1 MIFKELNALGILG
14 INNRVGRYI
23 LRHNKRA
30 NYPLVDN
37 KVLTAQRAEAWGIAT
52 PENYLIVENYGFL
65 KKLDQK
71 LQKYESFVIKP
82 AKGSQGNGIV
92 VIKEVIREE
101 VNGVPRLLFRRSNDK
116 LMDIE
121 EVKHHISGILSGLYS
136 LSGQSD
142 TAIIQAKIDKH
153 PIFDDYSFGGIPD
166 IRVIVFEGFPV
177 MTMVRLPTKSS
188 DGRANLHQGAIGAG
202 LDLSNGQTINAVI
215 RNQVVDIHPDT
226 GHKLSGLKLPFWRE
240 TLELAARCY
249 DMVELGYLGADIVL
263 TPDQGP
269 ILLELNA
276 RPGLGIQIAN
286 LSGLVPRLEKIRLEA
301 PRNLL
306 ARERV
311 EFSIN
316 NFKASQ

>member
-1 MIFKELNALGILG
+1 MIFRDLKEMGILG

-52 PENYLIVENYGFL
+52 PENYMVVENYGSL
-65 KKLDQK
+65 KNIHTKL
-71 LQKYESFVIKP
+71 LNYESFVIKP
-82 AKGSQGNGIV
+82 ANGSQGNGII
-92 VIKEVIREE
+92 VIKEIIKEETKNGDIRI
-101 VNGVPRLLFRRSNDK
+101 LCRRSNDK
-116 LMDIE
+116 LMEIE

-136 LSGQSD
+136 LAGQSD

-153 PIFDDYSFGGIPD
+153 PIFDLYSYGGIPD

-177 MTMVRLPTKSS
+177 MSMVRLPTKSS

-202 LDLSNGQTINAVI
+202 LNLSNGWTNNAVI
-215 RNQVVDIHPDT
+215 RNQVVDVHPDT
-226 GHKLSGLKLPFWRE
+226 GHHLLGLKLPFWKE
-240 TLELAARCY
+240 ILELAARCY

-263 TPDQGP
+263 TPDHGP

-286 LSGLVPRLEKIRLEA
+286 LAGLVPRLEKISKEA
-301 PRNLL
+301 PKNLL
-306 ARERV
+306 ARERA
-311 EFSIN
+311 EYSMK
-316 NFKASQ
+316 NF

>member
-1 MIFKELNALGILG
+1 MIFRDLKEMGILG

-52 PENYLIVENYGFL
+52 PENYMVVENYGSL
-65 KKLDQK
+65 KNLHTKL
-71 LQKYESFVIKP
+71 LNYESFVIKP
-82 AKGSQGNGIV
+82 ANGSQGNGII
-92 VIKEVIREE
+92 VIKEIIKEQDKNGEIRI
-101 VNGVPRLLFRRSNDK
+101 LCRRSNDK

-136 LSGQSD
+136 LAGQSD

-153 PIFDDYSFGGIPD
+153 PIFDLYSYGGIPD

-177 MTMVRLPTKSS
+177 MSMVRLPTKSS

-202 LDLSNGQTINAVI
+202 LNLSNGWTNNAVI

-226 GHKLSGLKLPFWRE
+226 GHNLMGLKLPFWRE
-240 TLELAARCY
+240 ILELAARCY

-263 TPDQGP
+263 TPDHGP

-286 LSGLVPRLEKIRLEA
+286 LAGLVPRLEKISNEA
-301 PRNLL
+301 PKNLL

-311 EFSIN
+311 DFSMKH
-316 NFKASQ
+316 F

>member
-1 MIFKELNALGILG
+1 MIFSELEKLGILG

-30 NYPLVDN
+30 NYPLVDD
-37 KVLTAQRAEAWGIAT
+37 KVKTAERAAAWGIAM
-52 PENYLIVENYGFL
+52 PENYMIIENYGTL
-65 KKLDQK
+65 KNLHIKIQN
-71 LQKYESFVIKP
+71 YESFVIKP
-82 AKGSQGNGIV
+82 ANGSQGNGII
-92 VIKEVIREE
+92 VIKEIIKEE
-101 VNGVPRLLFRRSNDK
+101 KNGVVRILCRRSNDK

-153 PIFDDYSFGGIPD
+153 HIFDNYSYGGIPD
-166 IRVIVFEGFPV
+166 IRVIVFEGYPV
-177 MTMVRLPTKSS
+177 MSMVRLPTKSS

-202 LDLSNGQTINAVI
+202 LNLKDGSTNNAVI
-215 RNQVVDIHPDT
+215 KNQVIDLHPDT
-226 GHKLSGLKLPFWRE
+226 GHKLMGLKLPFWRE
-240 TLELAARCY
+240 ILELAAQCY

-263 TPDQGP
+263 TPDHGP

-286 LSGLVPRLEKIRLEA
+286 LAGLVPRLEKIRLEA
-301 PRNLL
+301 PKNLL

-311 EFSIN
+311 DFSMK
-316 NFKASQ
+316 NF

>member
-1 MIFKELNALGILG
+1 MIFSKLKEMGILG

-23 LRHNKRA
+23 LRHNKRS

-52 PENYLIVENYGFL
+52 PENYLIVENYGSL
-65 KKLDQK
+65 KNLHLKL
-71 LQKYESFVIKP
+71 LNYESFVIKP
-82 AKGSQGNGIV
+82 AKGSQGNGII
-92 VIKEVIREE
+92 VIKEIIKEE
-101 VNGVPRLLFRRSNDK
+101 KDGEVRIFCRRSNDK
-116 LMDIE
+116 LMDID

-153 PIFDDYSFGGIPD
+153 PIFDQYSFGGIPD

-177 MTMVRLPTKSS
+177 MSMVRLPTKSS

-202 LDLSNGQTINAVI
+202 LNLSDGRTNNAVI
-215 RNQVVDIHPDT
+215 RSQVVDVHPDT
-226 GHKLSGLKLPFWRE
+226 GHKLSGLKLPFWE
-240 TLELAARCY
+240 EILELAARCY

-263 TPDQGP
+263 TPDHGP

-286 LSGLVPRLEKIRLEA
+286 LSGLVPRLEKIRIQA
-301 PRNLL
+301 PKNLM
-306 ARERV
+306 AKERA
-311 EFSIN
+311 EYSIK
-316 NFKASQ
+316 NF

>member
-1 MIFKELNALGILG
+1 MIFRDLKEMGILG

-37 KVLTAQRAEAWGIAT
+37 KVLTAQRAEAWGIAM
-52 PENYLIVENYGFL
+52 PENYLIVENYGSL
-65 KKLDQK
+65 KNLHLK
-71 LQKYESFVIKP
+71 LQSYSHFVIKP
-82 AKGSQGNGIV
+82 ANGSQGNGII
-92 VIKEVIREE
+92 VIKEIVQEQI
-101 VNGVPRLLFRRSNDK
+101 NGETRFLYRRSNDK
-116 LMDIE
+116 LMEID

-153 PIFDDYSFGGIPD
+153 PIFDHYSFGGIPD

-177 MTMVRLPTKSS
+177 MSMVRLPTRSS

-202 LDLSNGQTINAVI
+202 LSMKNGWTTNAVI
-215 RNQVVDIHPDT
+215 KNQVIDAHPDT
-226 GHKLSGLKLPFWRE
+226 GHHLSGLRLPYWPE
-240 TLELAARCY
+240 ILELAARCY

-276 RPGLGIQIAN
+276 RPGLAIQIAN
-286 LSGLVPRLEKIRLEA
+286 LAGLVPRLEKIRTEA
-301 PRNLL
+301 PKGLL
-306 ARERV
+306 AKERV
-311 EFSIN
+311 AFSMKS
-316 NFKASQ
+316 F

>member
-1 MIFKELNALGILG
+1 MIFHDLKKMGILG

-23 LRHNKRA
+23 LRHNKRS

-52 PENYLIVENYGFL
+52 PENYLIVENYGSL
-65 KKLDQK
+65 KNLHLKLMNYD
-71 LQKYESFVIKP
+71 SFVIKP
-82 AKGSQGNGIV
+82 AKGSQGNGII
-92 VIKEVIREE
+92 VIKEIIKEEKNGEIRI
-101 VNGVPRLLFRRSNDK
+101 LCRRSNDK
-116 LMDIE
+116 LMDVE
-121 EVKHHISGILSGLYS
+121 EVKHHISGILSGLHS

-142 TAIIQAKIDKH
+142 IAIIQAKIDKH
-153 PIFDDYSFGGIPD
+153 PIFDQYSYGGIPD

-177 MTMVRLPTKSS
+177 MSMVRLPTKSS

-202 LDLSNGQTINAVI
+202 LNLSNGRTNNAVI
-215 RNQVVDIHPDT
+215 NNQVVNVHPDT
-226 GHKLSGLKLPFWRE
+226 GHKLSGLRLPFWPE
-240 TLELAARCY
+240 ILELAARCY

-286 LSGLVPRLEKIRLEA
+286 LDGLVPRLEKIRLHA
-301 PRNLL
+301 PKNLL
-306 ARERV
+306 AKERA
-311 EFSIN
+311 EYSMK
-316 NFKASQ
+316 NF